1 MAYSVVISQ
10 NAREDI
16 SALGE
21 YVAEHDCPENADRLI
36 DQLEEVIRS
45 LAEFPERGVRPREL
59 VELGRNEYREI
70 HFKPYRIF
78 YHFQNEQVTVLLITD
93 GRRDMRTLLRL
104 RILT

>member
-1 MAYSVVISQ
+1 MPRPPHLSSNAKQDLRDIFRYISDNDCRERATYVVRAIQ
-10 NAREDI
+10 
-16 SALGE
+16 SA
-21 YVAEHDCPENADRLI
+21 V
-36 DQLEEVIRS
+36 QS
-45 LAEFPERGVRPREL
+45 LSDFPERGVRPREL

-78 YHFQNEQVTVLLITD
+78 YHVQNEQVTVLLITD